1 MKAPSSPIKRNA
13 ALVSFSKDHHF
24 ALLLVWKIRQGLAK
38 GIPAN
43 RIASYATDFFRK
55 HLIPHFRD
63 EEEMLFTKL
72 QAGDALRVKAE
83 LQHQG
88 LYKLANDIEKTI
100 DDSGGLL
107 TRFADELE
115 SHIRFEE
122 RVLFNHL
129 QASISA
135 LEMEQ
140 IARRMESDA
149 IRFDDE
155 CTDKFWE

>member
-55 HLIPHFRD
+55 HLITHFRD

-72 QAGDALRVKAE
+72 QPGDALRVKAE

-100 DDSGGLL
+100 DDRGGLL
-107 TRFADELE
+107 TRFVWQAMRSTLTMIAPIN
-115 SHIRFEE
+115 SGK
-122 RVLFNHL
+122 NHNNNIQL
-129 QASISA
+129 
-135 LEMEQ
+135 
-140 IARRMESDA
+140 
-149 IRFDDE
+149 
-155 CTDKFWE
+155 C

>member
-43 RIASYATDFFRK
+43 RIASYATDFFSK

-100 DDSGGLL
+100 DDRGGLL
-107 TRFADELE
+107 TRFVWKAMRSTLTMIAPIN
-115 SHIRFEE
+115 SGN
-122 RVLFNHL
+122 NHNNNIQL
-129 QASISA
+129 
-135 LEMEQ
+135 
-140 IARRMESDA
+140 
-149 IRFDDE
+149 
-155 CTDKFWE
+155 C